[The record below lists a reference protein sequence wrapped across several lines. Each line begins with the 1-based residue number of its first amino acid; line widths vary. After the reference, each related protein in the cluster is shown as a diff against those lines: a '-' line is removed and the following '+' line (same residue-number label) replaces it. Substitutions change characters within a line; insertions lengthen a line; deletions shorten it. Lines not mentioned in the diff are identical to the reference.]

1 MAKDNALDQRKEN
14 KEQKQTK
21 LINRTDWWF
30 ARGGQ
35 RRVGQVGQKVQTS
48 SYRKINKSWGCNVQH
63 GETIVNNCTVYV
75 KVAKKGDLKSS
86 HLRKNICNY
95 VWW

>member
-21 LINRTDWWF
+21 LINRTDGWF

-35 RRVGQVGQKVQTS
+35 QRVGQVGEKVQTP
-48 SYRKINKSWGCNVQH
+48 SYSKINKSWGCNAQH
-63 GETIVNNCTVYV
+63 GEAIVNNTVLYT
-75 KVAKKGDLKSS
+75 
-86 HLRKNICNY
+86 
-95 VWW
+95 